1 MEARGVG
8 TRPASVKE
16 FKASVGYVRF
26 YFQKHA
32 ERMMVIKEESRR
44 KSSMCMS
51 IYLNIYV
58 HHIQVIPTKVRADTG
73 SPGTRATGG
82 WEWPCGCR
90 ESNMDPVEEQLVFLK
105 NKPSLQ
111 FATYLF

>member
-8 TRPASVKE
+8 TRPASAKE

-26 YFQKHA
+26 YLQKHA

-44 KSSMCMS
+44 KSSMYMS

-73 SPGTRATGG
+73 SPELELQVVGSGHVGAGNQT
-82 WEWPCGCR
+82 WILW
-90 ESNMDPVEEQLVFLK
+90 K
-105 NKPSLQ
+105 NS
-111 FATYLF
+111 